1 MRRGNQLDRKAPL
14 EIKDLYKLSDSAQ
27 MSLAAEKFEKLF
39 ATTAEG
45 YPDSEANT
53 SNLLMEFAKSP
64 LSRAILA
71 M

>member
-1 MRRGNQLDRKAPL
+1 MRRGNQLDRKNPL

-39 ATTAEG
+39 GATAGG
-45 YPDSEANT
+45 YSETEANT